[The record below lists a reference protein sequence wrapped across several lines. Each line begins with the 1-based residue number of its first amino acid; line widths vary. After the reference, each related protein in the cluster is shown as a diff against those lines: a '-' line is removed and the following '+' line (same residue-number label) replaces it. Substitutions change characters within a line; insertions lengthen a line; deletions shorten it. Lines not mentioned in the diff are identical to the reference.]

1 MKDGMPKIDLSRGWR
16 APRRSLATEAAARQ
30 GIGLADVDGHEQH
43 KCYFGRLRMQNYSK
57 TLADEVKTVNI
68 DTETRAHMKKMR
80 NDVGRF
86 G

>member
-1 MKDGMPKIDLSRGWR
+1 MMVTSSISVTLEDCECR
-16 APRRSLATEAAARQ
+16 
-30 GIGLADVDGHEQH
+30 
-43 KCYFGRLRMQNYSK
+43 NYSK